1 MYQRNVEILRAVFQ
15 AFNDGDIERI
25 LQFMHP
31 EFEAVVPPE
40 LSAEPDVYRGHD
52 GVRRYFATFAEAMDD
67 VRFEPERFWD
77 AGDAVVVAMRMTA
90 KGRQTSI
97 PVEQRSGQIW
107 TLRDGRAKS
116 ARTYAS
122 LPVAL
127 ETAGLTPDRS

>member
-15 AFNDGDIERI
+15 AFNDGDMERI

-77 AGDAVVVAMRMTA
+77 AG
-90 KGRQTSI
+90 
-97 PVEQRSGQIW
+97 
-107 TLRDGRAKS
+107 
-116 ARTYAS
+116 
-122 LPVAL
+122 
-127 ETAGLTPDRS
+127 TPSWSPCG